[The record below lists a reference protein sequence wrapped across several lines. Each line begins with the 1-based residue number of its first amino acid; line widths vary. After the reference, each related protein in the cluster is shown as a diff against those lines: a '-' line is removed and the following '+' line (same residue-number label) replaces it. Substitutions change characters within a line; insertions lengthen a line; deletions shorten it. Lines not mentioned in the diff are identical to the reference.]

1 MSDTPHLS
9 FPVVAPGG
17 GIHPNDPRSPVSA
30 HPVADLTHGDRAS
43 AELPDVLVVG
53 SGLFGLST
61 ALHLARAGRRV
72 TVVDEG
78 TPASG
83 TTAAGAGF
91 VGLWAAGYAWYWNES
106 ERDLEQ
112 YGIDFYRELAGTAD
126 IGFRD
131 RGNVWLSVTDE
142 GYRDH
147 ILPFDRH
154 PLKPA
159 GARLLTPDEVAQVVP
174 GVSAAAV
181 TGGFLHPGGIQI
193 SAPDAA
199 LALAAEVARAGV
211 RFENCTPV
219 ASVLVEDGRTVGV
232 RTTAGAELR
241 AGQVVLASGSWTN
254 ALLSPL
260 GRTLPFARVLA
271 SRLTTKP
278 FGLGQIPTL
287 MLPELQGLWV
297 REHRGGLTYGHG
309 GGYEALGSADVTA
322 ERRPQ
327 RTDLIDAMRE
337 QLAPVLAALIPSGG
351 DYADTAEWTQGVVSM
366 TADRRFIAGPVPEA
380 ADLWVVAG
388 DNESGVTHGPGLGR
402 LVADLV
408 TGAPPVAGDPAL
420 YRPDRFDGVDYDV
433 ADEAAVGRAMPAR
446 REVDALRTSRIP
458 AAAS

>member
-1 MSDTPHLS
+1 MSSADASTHVPAVGSTLS
-9 FPVVAPGG
+9 GSVEHPDAP
-17 GIHPNDPRSPVSA
+17 
-30 HPVADLTHGDRAS
+30 
-43 AELPDVLVVG
+43 PDVLVVG

-72 TVVDEG
+72 LVVDEG

-112 YGIDFYRELAGTAD
+112 YGIDFYRELARTAD
-126 IGFRD
+126 IGYRD
-131 RGNVWLSVTDE
+131 RGNAWLSVTDA

-154 PLKPA
+154 PLKPE
-159 GARLLTPDEVAQVVP
+159 GARLLTPDEAAEVIP
-174 GVSAAAV
+174 GLSAAAV
-181 TGGFLHPGGIQI
+181 TGGFLHPAGIQI

-199 LALAAEVARAGV
+199 LALAAEVVRAGV
-211 RFENCTPV
+211 RVQSCTAV
-219 ASVLVEDGRTVGV
+219 TSVLVEDGRATGV
-232 RTTAGAELR
+232 RTAAGEELR

-254 ALLSPL
+254 ALLAPL
-260 GRTLPFARVLA
+260 GRQLPFARVLA
-271 SRLTTKP
+271 SRLTTQP
-278 FGLGQIPTL
+278 FGLGEIPTL

-309 GGYEALGSADVTA
+309 GGYEALGSRDVPA

-327 RTDLIDAMRE
+327 RTDLIDAMRAD
-337 QLAPVLAALIPSGG
+337 LAPRLAALIPAGG
-351 DYADTAEWTQGVVSM
+351 DYADTAEWTQGIVSM
-366 TADRRFIAGPVPEA
+366 TADRRFIVGPVPEA
-380 ADLWVVAG
+380 AGLWVVAG

-402 LVADLV
+402 LAAELV
-408 TGAPPVAGDPAL
+408 TGAAPSAGDPEL

-433 ADEAAVGRAMPAR
+433 TDEAAVAAAMPAR
-446 REVDALRTSRIP
+446 REVDALRG
-458 AAAS
+458 A